1 MTETTTETK
10 HNITIEDDGPSRKKL
25 IIEVPAEAVDEKI
38 AGSIDTVAA
47 EAELPGFRK
56 GRAPVRLVEKKF
68 GELIARE
75 AKNELVASAY
85 SEAVEENG
93 LKVIGDPIM
102 DGLEDLTL
110 ERGKPLK
117 IEIAV
122 EVMPEFELPSIDGI
136 KVFKPLLEVTD
147 EQIEGEIEKLR
158 INEGELEQRDEPE
171 PGDYLTG
178 HGIMTGPDGEE
189 FYNIEGAVVRVPT
202 AEDEGRGMI
211 LGIMVE
217 DFADQLGLPKPGETA
232 TVKVK
237 GPQHHERE
245 ELRGKDLTITFE
257 VERVDRIIP
266 APLADVVAK
275 LGFESEEEVREMFR
289 TRLGQRVLINQQA
302 AMRQQIARHLLDNT
316 EMELPERLT
325 AAQTERILY
334 RERVEMMYRG
344 FDEAVIE
351 QRLAE
356 LRNVSGERAARELK
370 LSFILN
376 KAGDDLDVKVEEAE
390 VNGRIAQMASE
401 RGMRP
406 DELRRQLIESRQVG
420 AIVQQIREHKTIDA
434 ILAKA
439 EVEEISPEEFE
450 KKFAEG

>member
-1 MTETTTETK
+1 MTETTTETQ
-10 HNITIEDDGPSRKKL
+10 HHITVQDDGPSRKKL
-25 IIEVPAEAVDEKI
+25 IIEIPAEAVDEKV

-56 GRAPVRLVEKKF
+56 GRAPIRLVEKKF
-68 GELIARE
+68 GELITRE

-85 SEAVEENG
+85 SAAVEENG

-102 DGLEDLTL
+102 DGLEDLEL

-117 IEIAV
+117 FEIAV
-122 EVMPEFELPSIDGI
+122 EVMPEFDLPSLEGI

-147 EQIEGEIEKLR
+147 EQIDGELEKLR
-158 INEGELEQRDEPE
+158 INEGELEQREEPE

-178 HGIMTGPDGEE
+178 HGVMTGPDGEE
-189 FYNIEGAVVRVPT
+189 FYNIEGAVVRVPPP
-202 AEDEGRGMI
+202 EDEGRGMI

-217 DFADQLGLPKPGETA
+217 DFASQLGLPKPGETA
-232 TVKVK
+232 TVKVT

-245 ELRGKDLTITFE
+245 ELRGKALTITFK
-257 VERVDRIIP
+257 VDRVDRIIP
-266 APLADVVAK
+266 APMADVVAK
-275 LGFESEEEVREMFR
+275 LGFESEEEMREMFR

-302 AMRQQIARHLLDNT
+302 AMRQQVARHLLDNT
-316 EMELPERLT
+316 EMALPERLT
-325 AAQTERILY
+325 TAQTERILH

-356 LRNVSGERAARELK
+356 MRNVSGERATRELK

-376 KAGDDLDVKVEEAE
+376 KAGDELDVKVEEAE

-401 RGMRP
+401 RGVRP

-439 EVEEISPEEFE
+439 EVEDISPEEFE

>member
-1 MTETTTETK
+1 MTETTTESQ

-25 IIEVPAEAVDEKI
+25 IIEIPAEAVDEKI

-56 GRAPVRLVEKKF
+56 GRAPIRLVEKKF
-68 GELIARE
+68 GELITRE
-75 AKNELVASAY
+75 AKNELITSAY
-85 SEAVEENG
+85 SGAVEANN

-102 DGLEDLTL
+102 DGIEDLEI

-117 IEIAV
+117 FEIAV
-122 EVMPEFELPSIDGI
+122 EVMPEFELPSLEGI

-147 EQIEGEIEKLR
+147 EQIDDELNKLQV
-158 INEGELEQRDEPE
+158 NEGELEQRDEPE

-189 FYNIEGAVVRVPT
+189 FYNIEGAVVRVPPP
-202 AEDEGRGMI
+202 EDEGRGMI

-217 DFADQLGLPKPGETA
+217 DFAEQLGLPKPGETA
-232 TVKVK
+232 TVKVT

-245 ELRGKDLTITFE
+245 DLRGKDLTITFE
-257 VERVDRIIP
+257 VERIDRIIP
-266 APLADVVAK
+266 APMADVVAK
-275 LGFESEEEVREMFR
+275 LGYESEDEVREMFR

-302 AMRQQIARHLLDNT
+302 AMRQQVAKHLLDNT

-325 AAQTERILY
+325 AAQAERILH

-344 FDEAVIE
+344 YDEMTIE
-351 QRLAE
+351 KNIAD

-376 KAGDDLDVKVEEAE
+376 KAGDELDVKVEEAE
-390 VNGRIAQMASE
+390 VNGRIAQMAAE
-401 RGMRP
+401 RGHRP
-406 DELRRQLIESRQVG
+406 DQLRQQLIESRQVG

-439 EVEEISPEEFE
+439 DTEEISPEEFE
-450 KKFAEG
+450 KKFAED

>member
-1 MTETTTETK
+1 MTETTTETR
-10 HNITIEDDGPSRKKL
+10 HNITVQDDGPSRKKL
-25 IIEVPAEAVDEKI
+25 IIEIPAEAVDEKI
-38 AGSIDTVAA
+38 VGSIDTVAA

-56 GRAPVRLVEKKF
+56 GRAPIRLVEKKF
-68 GELIARE
+68 GDLITRE
-75 AKNELVASAY
+75 AKNELITSAY
-85 SEAVEENG
+85 SGAVEEHS

-102 DGLEDLTL
+102 DGIEDLEI

-117 IEIAV
+117 FEIAV
-122 EVMPEFELPSIDGI
+122 EVMPEFDLPALDGI

-147 EQIEGEIEKLR
+147 EQIDEELNKLKV
-158 INEGELEQRDEPE
+158 NEGELEERDAPE

-178 HGIMTGPDGEE
+178 RGIMTGPDGEE

-202 AEDEGRGMI
+202 PEDEGRGMI

-232 TVKVK
+232 TVKAT

-245 ELRGKDLTITFE
+245 DIRGKDLTMTFE

-266 APLADVVAK
+266 APMADVVAK
-275 LGFESEEEVREMFR
+275 LGYESEDEVREMFR

-302 AMRQQIARHLLDNT
+302 AMRQQVARHLLDNT

-325 AAQTERILY
+325 AAQSERILH
-334 RERVEMMYRG
+334 RERIEMMYRG
-344 FDEAVIE
+344 YDEMTIE
-351 QRLAE
+351 KHIAD

-390 VNGRIAQMASE
+390 VNGRIAQMAAE
-401 RGMRP
+401 RGQRP
-406 DELRRQLIESRQVG
+406 DQLRQQLIESRQVG

-439 EVEEISPEEFE
+439 DTEEISPEEFE
-450 KKFAEG
+450 KKFAED